1 MTAIET
7 VEESRRIGQKLIEL
21 GELDFKKPKNPK
33 KHFEPAIPTREKMTV
48 EQEMVDDILRR
59 ERILQYNRTKLHVL
73 NEVMCQEWNVLINA
87 EFPFNRLDSG
97 MLMDQYEREYDRFD
111 DKINKQQE
119 KLMDYGNFTI
129 NYMKMQIKTLQKN
142 IEMIQDAL
150 NAAALPQPQFPAPDQ
165 KWYYESLI
173 NSKY

>member
-33 KHFEPAIPTREKMTV
+33 KNFEPAIPTREKMTV

-73 NEVMCQEWNVLINA
+73 NEVMCQEWNVLINS
-87 EFPFNRLDSG
+87 ENPFDSLESSI
-97 MLMDQYEREYDRFD
+97 LMNKYEREYDRLD
-111 DKINKQQE
+111 AKVNKQQE
-119 KLMDYGNFTI
+119 KLMDYGNITI

-142 IEMIQDAL
+142 IEMIQDAM

>member
-1 MTAIET
+1 MTAIKT

-33 KHFEPAIPTREKMTV
+33 KHFEPSIPTREKMTA

-59 ERILQYNRTKLHVL
+59 ERILQYNRAKLHVL
-73 NEVMCQEWNVLINA
+73 DEVMCQEWNVLVNC
-87 EFPFNRLDSG
+87 EFPFNRLDSS
-97 MLMDQYEREYDRFD
+97 MLMDQYEREYDRLD

-142 IEMIQDAL
+142 IEMIQDAM

-165 KWYYESLI
+165 KWYYESLT